1 MTEELHR
8 EITKRSRLHN
18 NLLKNKLQ
26 EDRLK
31 YNKQYEF
38 DKKLLRTTINLYCS
52 NLDLKQK
59 VYHKSF
65 WKKQLSHTFQ
75 QDAPTS
81 KSINTKIKIIP
92 ILKKETQH

>member
-1 MTEELHR
+1 MTEELHG
-8 EITKRSRLHN
+8 EIMERSRLHN

-31 YNKQYEF
+31 YNKQHEF

-52 NLDLKQK
+52 NLDLKQV

-65 WKKQLSHTFQ
+65 WKTVVSHVS
-75 QDAPTS
+75 ARCS
-81 KSINTKIKIIP
+81 N
-92 ILKKETQH
+92 E

>member
-1 MTEELHR
+1 M
-8 EITKRSRLHN
+8 KRSRLHN

-31 YNKQYEF
+31 YNKQHEF

-52 NLDLKQK
+52 NLDLKQV

-65 WKKQLSHTFQ
+65 WKTVVSHVS
-75 QDAPTS
+75 ARCS
-81 KSINTKIKIIP
+81 N
-92 ILKKETQH
+92 E